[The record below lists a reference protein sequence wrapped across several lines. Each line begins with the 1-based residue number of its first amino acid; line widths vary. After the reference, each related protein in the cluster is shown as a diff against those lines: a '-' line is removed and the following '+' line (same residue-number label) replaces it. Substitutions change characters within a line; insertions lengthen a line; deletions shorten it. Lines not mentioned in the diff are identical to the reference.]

1 MSPFSLGS
9 LPLAR
14 HETRENIGLCYKT
27 AKQHKKFTAAV
38 LVPAPCVITNSD
50 NAEKLT
56 TRAARS
62 TALNS
67 VAEALMTSKTS
78 DDDVQYYIGERLTLE
93 RETENSVVEGKKRGS
108 MMY

>member
-1 MSPFSLGS
+1 M
-9 LPLAR
+9 
-14 HETRENIGLCYKT
+14 
-27 AKQHKKFTAAV
+27 V
-38 LVPAPCVITNSD
+38 LVPAKCVVKNSD

-62 TALNS
+62 TGLNS
-67 VAEALMTSKTS
+67 VAEAVMTSKTS
-78 DDDVQYYIGERLTLE
+78 DDDVQYYTGERLTLE